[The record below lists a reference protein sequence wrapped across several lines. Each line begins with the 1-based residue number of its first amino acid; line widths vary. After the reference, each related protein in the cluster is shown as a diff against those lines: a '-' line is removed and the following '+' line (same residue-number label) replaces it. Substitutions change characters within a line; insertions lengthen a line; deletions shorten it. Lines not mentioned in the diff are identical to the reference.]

1 MELDEYMISMLE
13 WSIDMDEELSDE
25 QLDMI
30 DLTIRSV
37 SLQMGWQDRIHY
49 EYEE

>member
-30 DLTIRSV
+30 DLTVQSV
-37 SLQMGWQDRIHY
+37 VYQMGWQDRVEIVR
-49 EYEE
+49 

>member
-1 MELDEYMISMLE
+1 MGLDEYMVSMLE
-13 WSIDMDEELSDE
+13 WSIEMDEELSDE

-37 SLQMGWQDRIHY
+37 VYQMGWQDRVEIVR
-49 EYEE
+49 

>member
-1 MELDEYMISMLE
+1 MKLDEYIV
-13 WSIDMDEELSDE
+13 SILDWYIEMGEELSDE

-37 SLQMGWQDRIHY
+37 VCQMGWQDRVEIVGV
-49 EYEE
+49 

>member
-1 MELDEYMISMLE
+1 MELDEYMVSILD
-13 WSIDMDEELSDE
+13 WSIEMDEELSDE

-30 DLTIRSV
+30 DLTIRAV
-37 SLQMGWQDRIHY
+37 SLQMGWQDRISY